1 MEANE
6 FLEEYKSL
14 VEKLFDIL
22 EVELEELTKQE
33 KELILA
39 YSFGM
44 ISIIEQ
50 ESQMSEEVKHLTLKQ
65 VIMETFEYNEED
77 AKNIFEKLIY
87 DIKEKRNEPY
97 NIMIY
102 QGKFTYSKFR
112 DKNYNEVYDNLTNM
126 IDVIV
131 SGEYKTY

>member
-77 AKNIFEKLIY
+77 AKNIFKKLIY

>member
-1 MEANE
+1 
-6 FLEEYKSL
+6 
-14 VEKLFDIL
+14 
-22 EVELEELTKQE
+22 
-33 KELILA
+33 
-39 YSFGM
+39 
-44 ISIIEQ
+44 
-50 ESQMSEEVKHLTLKQ
+50 
-65 VIMETFEYNEED
+65 METFEYNEED
-77 AKNIFEKLIY
+77 AKNIFKKLIY